1 MNKTTRRTK
10 KNLIAALLISLLM
23 AAPALAHT
31 PLCSCWDE
39 GDGNITCEGGFSD
52 GSSAQGVIMYVNEK
66 DGKTIVKGQ
75 MDEFSEFTFKKPT
88 QPYTV
93 IFDAGEGHSVEVK
106 GESILE

>member
-1 MNKTTRRTK
+1 MIK
-10 KNLIAALLISLLM
+10 KKFITALLISFVM

-66 DGKTIVKGQ
+66 NGKTLVKGQ
-75 MDEFSEFTFKKPT
+75 MDEFSEFTFKKPSRS
-88 QPYTV
+88 YTV
-93 IFDAGEGHSVEVK
+93 ILDAGEGHRVEVS
-106 GESILE
+106 GESIVE

>member
-1 MNKTTRRTK
+1 MKKMTRLTK

-52 GSSAQGVIMYVNEK
+52 GSSTQGVMMYVNEK

-75 MDEFSEFTFKKPT
+75 MDEFSEFTFKKPS

-93 IFDAGEGHSVEVK
+93 IFDAGEGHSVEVG
-106 GESILE
+106 GESIVE

>member
-1 MNKTTRRTK
+1 MI
-10 KNLIAALLISLLM
+10 KNGFIAAILISLFM

-52 GSSAQGVIMYVNEK
+52 GSSAQGVIMYVKEK
-66 DGKTIVKGQ
+66 NGKTLIKGQ
-75 MDEFSEFTFKKPT
+75 MNEVSEFSFKKPS

-93 IFDAGEGHSVEVK
+93 IFDAGEGHKVEVN
-106 GESILE
+106 GEAILE